1 VRIGNSRDAAE
12 RRIKQFLRHRGRQGA
27 QAVSERDARQGWPPG
42 HFYSPVVSA
51 GDIER
56 HRERVY
62 AAAADRDL
70 PGLALD
76 LDAQLEMLERIGAA
90 AEGHPWRE
98 RPHGGL
104 RYGFD
109 NPNFGP
115 GESLVLWGML
125 SQLAPRQV
133 IEIGAGWSTRAIL
146 DVRDRLLDG
155 NLIVTAIE
163 PYASAVIP
171 ELMSDPEVAVIE
183 LSAQETGLE
192 RFLGLEAG
200 DVLFVDSSHIVKFG
214 SDVQFILNEVLPRLA
229 PGVRVHFHDVMYPFE
244 YPLEWV
250 RQGRN
255 WNEAYV
261 LRSFLTF
268 NSAYAIDLFAAYVWG
283 VAPDRAA
290 SLLPGAAASPGSS
303 LWLRRL

>member
-1 VRIGNSRDAAE
+1 MT
-12 RRIKQFLRHRGRQGA
+12 
-27 QAVSERDARQGWPPG
+27 QAPQGWAPG

-51 GDIER
+51 DDIER
-56 HRERVY
+56 HWPRVY
-62 AAAADRDL
+62 AAAKDRDL

-76 LDAQLEMLERIGAA
+76 LDAQLATFARIGGAA
-90 AEGHPWRE
+90 ATQPWGEQPEGR
-98 RPHGGL
+98 L

-115 GESLVLWGML
+115 GESLVLLGMFRDFT
-125 SQLAPRQV
+125 PRHV

-146 DVRDRLLDG
+146 DLRDLLLG
-155 NLIVTAIE
+155 NLDVTAIE
-163 PYASAVIP
+163 PYASTVIP
-171 ELMSDPEVAVIE
+171 DLMSDPDLRVIE
-183 LSAQETGLE
+183 GAAQETGID
-192 RFLGLEAG
+192 RFLALEAD
-200 DVLFVDSSHIVKFG
+200 DVLFVDSSHVVKFG

-255 WNEAYV
+255 WNEAYA

-268 NSAYAIDLFAAYVWG
+268 NSAYAIDLFAAYVWA
-283 VAPDRAA
+283 VAPDRAG
-290 SLLPGAAASPGSS
+290 SLLPRAASSPGSS